1 MSVFGFC
8 NNKCKHEV
16 YTKEEVEQ
24 AISTAIASLGLDE
37 EKAEQLISEAI
48 ASLYLG
54 TISSHNYSRGMAT
67 PSGGND
73 GDIYDQYFE

>member
-8 NNKCKHEV
+8 DNKCKHEV
-16 YTKEEVEQ
+16 YTAEEVEQ
-24 AISTAIASLGLDE
+24 AIAEAITSLGIENPE
-37 EKAEQLISEAI
+37 ELISEAI

-54 TISSHNYSRGMAT
+54 TISSHDYSRGTAI

>member
-8 NNKCKHEV
+8 NNKCNHDV
-16 YTKEEVEQ
+16 YTTEEVEQ
-24 AISTAIASLGLDE
+24 LIAEAITSLGIENPE
-37 EKAEQLISEAI
+37 ELISEAI

-54 TISSHNYSRGMAT
+54 TISSHNYSRGT
-67 PSGGND
+67 EIPSGGND

>member
-16 YTKEEVEQ
+16 YTVEEVEQ
-24 AISTAIASLGLDE
+24 V
-37 EKAEQLISEAI
+37 ISEAI
-48 ASLYLG
+48 SSLGLGKEEAEALITEAISSLYLG
-54 TISSHNYSRGMAT
+54 TISSHNYNRGTAA